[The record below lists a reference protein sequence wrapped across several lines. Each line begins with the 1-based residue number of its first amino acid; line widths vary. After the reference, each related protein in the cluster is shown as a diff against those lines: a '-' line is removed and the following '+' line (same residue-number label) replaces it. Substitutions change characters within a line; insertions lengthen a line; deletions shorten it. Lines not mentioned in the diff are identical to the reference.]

1 MAQRNENT
9 GKNVTRGRSTSS
21 RYSMVSSGNAL
32 ERRPVGLRL
41 TESYGGQ
48 LPNNKRF
55 VACSGDQ
62 NPKP

>member
-1 MAQRNENT
+1 
-9 GKNVTRGRSTSS
+9 
-21 RYSMVSSGNAL
+21 MVSSGNAL